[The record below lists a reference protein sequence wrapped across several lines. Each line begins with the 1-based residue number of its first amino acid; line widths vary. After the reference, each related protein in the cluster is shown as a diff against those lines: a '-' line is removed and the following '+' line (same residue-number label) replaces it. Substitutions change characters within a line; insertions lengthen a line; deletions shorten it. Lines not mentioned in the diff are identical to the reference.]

1 MKTKLAVLTSSV
13 IFVACVLVFAQGGKP
28 DFSGTWNLDK
38 EKSEMGGGPG
48 GGPRMAAPSMTI
60 DHKDPELMIKRKL
73 EVQGEERTQE
83 LKYTTDGKPNTNQG
97 FRGRTINSKT
107 TWEGS
112 KLVTEATRE
121 TPQGTIETKEIY
133 SLSEDGKILTIEMNR
148 KDAGGAGRKLVYV
161 KQ

>member
-1 MKTKLAVLTSSV
+1 MKTKLGVLTSLMV
-13 IFVACVLVFAQGGKP
+13 FGACVLVFAQGGKP

-38 EKSEMGGGPG
+38 EKSEMGSGPG
-48 GGPRMAAPSMTI
+48 RGQRMAAPSMTI
-60 DHKDPELMIKRKL
+60 DHKDPELIIKRKL
-73 EVQGEERTQE
+73 EFQGEERTQE

-107 TWEGS
+107 YWEGS

-121 TPQGTIETKEIY
+121 TPQGTVETKEIY
-133 SLSEDGKILTIEMNR
+133 SLSDDGKTLTIETSR
-148 KDAGGAGRKLVYV
+148 KDVGGAGRKLVYV